1 MSDHPIPDDAW
12 RTIVRYMPIP
22 SVDLLVV
29 TDGGLLLGKRENEP
43 ARGEWFV
50 PGGTVVKNERLT
62 DAVHRVAAEELGTD
76 VTIEKRLGTYE
87 HFYNTA
93 DVEDVSTKHYVATAF
108 VVRTEDADIRSDE
121 QHLEFEV
128 FRPPFDDLHPYVRR
142 YGTDLDDSWL
152 C

>member
-62 DAVHRVAAEELGTD
+62 DAVHRVADEELGTD
-76 VTIEKRLGTYE
+76 ITIEKRLGTHE

-93 DVEDVSTKHYVATAF
+93 DVEDNFHETLRCDRVRRQDGGRGYPIRRATFGVRGISTAL
-108 VVRTEDADIRSDE
+108 
-121 QHLEFEV
+121 Q
-128 FRPPFDDLHPYVRR
+128 RPPSV
-142 YGTDLDDSWL
+142 
-152 C
+152 